1 MPWTF
6 PFFTLIIAVRMG
18 KLHFGV
24 LESRLYTL
32 YAFASERLPKLSTC
46 TTVYLHAFGS
56 LVLNTVDVVHSP
68 EEGLVSVSVSKLV
81 LLKEP

>member
-1 MPWTF
+1 MVVHLVRLCQRTF
-6 PFFTLIIAVRMG
+6 A
-18 KLHFGV
+18 H
-24 LESRLYTL
+24 
-32 YAFASERLPKLSTC
+32 AFDVHDE
-46 TTVYLHAFGS
+46 YLHAFGS